1 VGNSV
6 LDKRKVGE
14 EVKGVIFLRK
24 KTVKINYDVYTKYV
38 LEMLCEITIRTI
50 FDFVSGVLFILLV
63 SSESCINPKGINV
76 LSEAKEKKGK
86 GCLPTLLKSQN
97 TSYKQ
102 FQSMASFSSLWWVE
116 YDVLGLAINA
126 KKFWYMCFPFLSQG
140 QVHVQCTHF
149 DSRAP

>member
-1 VGNSV
+1 V

-102 FQSMASFSSLWWVE
+102 FQSMASFSSL
-116 YDVLGLAINA
+116 
-126 KKFWYMCFPFLSQG
+126 
-140 QVHVQCTHF
+140 
-149 DSRAP
+149 